1 MRKSLKSSAEAT
13 YSGARKIDD
22 WRVLAR
28 RYDPDDKGKYTDEY
42 RVFILYTIEKDLLD
56 EQVLNMID
64 AIANDGSATAE
75 QQNAINKVKEILAAE
90 GLK

>member
-1 MRKSLKSSAEAT
+1 
-13 YSGARKIDD
+13 
-22 WRVLAR
+22 
-28 RYDPDDKGKYTDEY
+28 
-42 RVFILYTIEKDLLD
+42 
-56 EQVLNMID
+56 MID